1 MARKRGNSAD
11 SRADLLN
18 AAWQLM
24 LEQGASAL
32 SVEAIVGRA
41 GLSKGTFFHFFP
53 TKQVLLDSLCDRIA
67 DEAWRDVGP
76 VFDRT
81 DLSPL
86 ERLDEYLR
94 VSRAWRLERS
104 RGIGV
109 LWRELGQ
116 EDNAIL
122 MAKVRALT
130 IDLLSPLLAD
140 IIAEGNRVGQFHVDD
155 EALVGR
161 LLLEW
166 LHATVEGTMR
176 LLAERNDADAVD
188 IALRRANATLAAAE
202 RILGAPEGS
211 LHRVPLSAVAR
222 VAEDVPTEQLR
233 IPR

>member
-1 MARKRGNSAD
+1 VARKRGNSAD

-53 TKQVLLDSLCDRIA
+53 TKQALLDSLCDRIA

-104 RGIGV
+104 RAIGV

-116 EDNAIL
+116 EDSAIL
-122 MAKVRALT
+122 MNKVRALT
-130 IDLLSPLLAD
+130 VDRLTPLLAD
-140 IIAEGNRVGQFHVDD
+140 IIAEGKRLGQLHVDD
-155 EALVGR
+155 EVVVAR

-166 LHATVEGTMR
+166 LHASVEGTMR
-176 LLAERNDADAVD
+176 LLAERAGADPID
-188 IALRRANATLAAAE
+188 LALRRANATLATTE
-202 RILGAPEGS
+202 RVLGAPEGS
-211 LHRVPLSAVAR
+211 LHRVSRSDVELVAGNMPR
-222 VAEDVPTEQLR
+222 DQLR
-233 IPR
+233 VPR